1 MERSAPAAGDKPA
14 QEEILRAPMKNS
26 RSHAQS
32 VSRSRKRVLR
42 QQLGVAPR
50 SLARMADR
58 KVTPGVG
65 LSKRLRS
72 GERNQQL
79 PFVPPENWH
88 EPRETVGRYR
98 MIVQTPGVGF
108 RHVLTPEDV
117 RERLSRLPERFL
129 APLEVVQFSHM
140 TRKKQS
146 FPCYGMQWGSA
157 IYLYPIEESLTEQ
170 YSLPPKPS
178 QIIEARQYGGKWRQ
192 TGPDQWQLE
201 WTLEALRDFYL
212 NNVLIHEL
220 GHLLDDRNSRHV
232 ERERY
237 AEWFAMRWGYPHSRA
252 RAEVR
257 PRSVQRRHHRR
268 SA

>member
-1 MERSAPAAGDKPA
+1 
-14 QEEILRAPMKNS
+14 MKYS
-26 RSHAQS
+26 RPHAQL
-32 VSRSRKRVLR
+32 VPRSRKRVLR

-50 SLARMADR
+50 SLAGIADR

-72 GERNQQL
+72 GERNLQL

-88 EPRETVGRYR
+88 EPQGTGGSYR
-98 MIVQTPGVGF
+98 MVVQPAGTGF

-117 RERLSRLPERFL
+117 RRRLSQLPERFL

-146 FPCYGMQWGSA
+146 FPCYGMQWGST
-157 IYLYPIEESLTEQ
+157 IYLYPIEESLTEH
-170 YSLPPKPS
+170 YALPPKPN
-178 QIIEARQYGGKWRQ
+178 QIIEARQYGGRWMQ
-192 TGPDQWQLE
+192 TGPEQWQLV

-220 GHLLDDRNSRHV
+220 GHLLDDRNSRYV

-237 AEWFAMRWGYPHSRA
+237 AEWFAMRWGYPASRA
-252 RAEVR
+252 RAERR
-257 PRSVQRRHHRR
+257 PRSVQRRHRSR